1 MDKCKEP
8 VTLRNGR
15 LFNSVLTRS
24 GPMQRTTRMRM
35 SQDALLDAFI
45 LLYDECN
52 KDTFR
57 KDANIS
63 NFLNKCKKSSSCNT
77 SFYDFIYSSI

>member
-1 MDKCKEP
+1 MNTSKEP
-8 VTLRNGR
+8 ISLRNGR

-45 LLYDECN
+45 LLYDECT
-52 KDTFR
+52 KDTLR
-57 KDANIS
+57 KDMYMT
-63 NFLNKCKKSSSCNT
+63 NFINKCK
-77 SFYDFIYSSI
+77 DI

>member
-1 MDKCKEP
+1 MEKCAEP
-8 VTLRNGR
+8 VSLRNGR

-52 KDTFR
+52 KEITR
-57 KDANIS
+57 KDTNVSKFI
-63 NFLNKCKKSSSCNT
+63 NKCK
-77 SFYDFIYSSI
+77 